1 IQCPEPPLRSSKS
14 SPRVTVIRQGV
25 GGRIVYTC
33 PRRHTL
39 RGAAQAVCQES
50 GQWSSPPPTCTE
62 DKCVPPAPPLN
73 GIVSGEG
80 PFHAGD
86 VVDVKCSP
94 NYMMEGQP

>member
-1 IQCPEPPLRSSKS
+1 ASMNKSDELTSLRYDPADNTRMSTVVNFSCTPGSSLVGAQQIKCLPS
-14 SPRVTVIRQGV
+14 GNWSAPIPR
-25 GGRIVYTC
+25 C
-33 PRRHTL
+33 
-39 RGAAQAVCQES
+39 EK
-50 GQWSSPPPTCTE
+50 